1 MIMGV
6 GGVWKD
12 DIKLTSERIIM
23 IKLSTY
29 MYIILYSCRYLS
41 ERDDSFVNDRV
52 SNFRVIR

>member
-29 MYIILYSCRYLS
+29 MYIIL
-41 ERDDSFVNDRV
+41 
-52 SNFRVIR
+52 